1 MLYILILL
9 ICMPS
14 RYRWMT
20 YGEVATAR
28 IAIGSGLVQHGIP
41 KASMSNFYVINLL
54 GSVSADVKVR
64 NRIILSFQQMLWVVG
79 RL

>member
-9 ICMPS
+9 ISMPS

-20 YGEVATAR
+20 YGEVGTAR
-28 IAIGSGLVQHGIP
+28 TAIGSGLVQHGIP

-54 GSVSADVKVR
+54 ESVSVDVKVR
-64 NRIILSFQQMLWVVG
+64 NRIILPFQQIALDCW
-79 RL
+79 